1 MKNNPFDPEY
11 YTEKDLQ
18 NLGFK
23 ALGKNITIARNNTI
37 VGIQNIEIGDN
48 VRIDGYCAIIA
59 AGNGWLKIGSY
70 VHIGG
75 WSYLSAGN
83 GIELEDFS
91 SISQG
96 VRVYSRTDDYS
107 GDSLTNPT
115 IPEEFTGVTSGK
127 VIVGKHVIIGSGTVI
142 LPKVHIHEGTSVGA
156 LSLVTKDLDPWGV
169 YFGCPVRR
177 LKERSK
183 RLLELETK
191 LMRKQETVK

>member
-1 MKNNPFDPEY
+1 MKNNPFDPDY

-23 ALGKNITIARNNTI
+23 ALGKNIKIARNNTI

-127 VIVGKHVIIGSGTVI
+127 VIVGKHVIIGSGTFI

-183 RLLELETK
+183 RLLELENK
-191 LMRKQETVK
+191 LMRKQP